1 MCSLS
6 GEYKL
11 TKPKAR
17 NFYVNRTSLFP
28 EKKNVFHNF
37 RALHGQLVFF
47 HRAFCLDKN
56 QIKIV
61 YGVFL
66 KVYFN
71 IKKPV
76 SNFFFYKRLSLS
88 FCDTAVFRIRLSRQ
102 LLTVLHE
109 KVSKMDPFLVFGTL
123 LFKKFAKRHLFKS
136 LLSALFTFQ
145 IRPDSPLSINIR
157 NNNNNKG

>member
-1 MCSLS
+1 MFFIRRIQVNQAK
-6 GEYKL
+6 GKKL
-11 TKPKAR
+11 LCKQNLPLPR
-17 NFYVNRTSLFP
+17 
-28 EKKNVFHNF
+28 KKNVFHNF

-47 HRAFCLDKN
+47 HRAFCFDKN

-66 KVYFN
+66 KVYF